1 MGSERKDRIGTAF
14 GAAADG
20 YEDHAGVQRIV
31 ARTVGDLAGQV
42 AAIGHLPD
50 RPRILEIGC
59 GTGMLTRELQRRW
72 PDAELVVT
80 DLSPAMV
87 GAAAKGAM
95 LAGTFLPMDGERPW
109 FEGEWFDLVVSS
121 LAFQWFDDLHGAID
135 RLAGLLRPGGSL
147 IFSTMGERSFAAWR
161 AAHAAC
167 GVQSGIAAYPS
178 LAELQAMLAG
188 YPDAFA
194 FDEDYA
200 VDWGSARGLV
210 GHLKGI
216 GASVPVD
223 GRAPLTPGDL
233 RPVMRAFEAAGA
245 RDGYHVLFGRVTRV
259 GP

>member
-1 MGSERKDRIGTAF
+1 MSSLRKDRIGTAF
-14 GAAADG
+14 GAAASG
-20 YEDHAGVQRIV
+20 YEDHAQVQRVV

-42 AAIGHLPD
+42 AALGRLPD

-87 GAAAKGAM
+87 GTAAKGAM
-95 LAGTFLPMDGERPW
+95 LAGTFLPMDGENPW
-109 FEGEWFDLVVSS
+109 FEGEWFDLVLSS
-121 LAFQWFDDLHGAID
+121 LAFQWFDDLHAAVA

-167 GVQSGIAAYPS
+167 GVQAGVAAYPS
-178 LAELQAMLAG
+178 LDALRGMLAG
-188 YPDAFA
+188 HADAFA

-200 VDWGSARGLV
+200 LDWGSAKGLV
-210 GHLKGI
+210 AHLKGI
-216 GASVPVD
+216 GASVPAE
-223 GRAPLTPGDL
+223 GRAPLSPGQL
-233 RPVMRAFEAAGA
+233 RQVMRAFEEGGA
-245 RDGYHVLFGRVTRV
+245 RDGYHVLFARVTRV
-259 GP
+259 